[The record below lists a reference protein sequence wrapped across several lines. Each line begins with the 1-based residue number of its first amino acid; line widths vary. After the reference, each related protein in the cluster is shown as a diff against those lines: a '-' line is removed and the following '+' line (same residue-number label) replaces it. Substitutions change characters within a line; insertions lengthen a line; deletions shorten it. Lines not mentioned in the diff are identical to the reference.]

1 MTDRVKLHGLR
12 GPTDH
17 QVPGR
22 DHRPLPEQAGQV
34 GDFGGYSLRRGF
46 ATPALAGGATERAV
60 QRHGRWRSPAFMNPY
75 VDEAERFDDTN
86 PTRFLGL

>member
-1 MTDRVKLHGLR
+1 
-12 GPTDH
+12 
-17 QVPGR
+17 
-22 DHRPLPEQAGQV
+22 V

-60 QRHGRWRSPAFMNPY
+60 QRHGRWRSPASMNPY